1 MAGRQYPNIYR
12 TICRRIQSTKS
23 AFFVQGG
30 GLSVPV
36 NKQQVQ
42 RGVRGLLGRSAS
54 ASGLHPRNL
63 ASRICPCNKL
73 SIYSFF
79 QSLYFYSLFFSPCFC
94 PLTVL
99 LCLLL
104 AVPRGVPR
112 HYSPYCC
119 CVLLFLPSIPVNLCF
134 LSERFVSHFMVLFL
148 KERDPFNE

>member
-23 AFFVQGG
+23 AFFVQRG

-54 ASGLHPRNL
+54 TSGLHPRNL

-79 QSLYFYSLFFSPCFC
+79 KSLYFYSLFFIPMLLPTYCSALFTSRSAAGSTAALFPI
-94 PLTVL
+94 LL
-99 LCLLL
+99 LCL
-104 AVPRGVPR
+104 VVSTFHSCKP
-112 HYSPYCC
+112 
-119 CVLLFLPSIPVNLCF
+119 LFSF
-134 LSERFVSHFMVLFL
+134 
-148 KERDPFNE
+148 